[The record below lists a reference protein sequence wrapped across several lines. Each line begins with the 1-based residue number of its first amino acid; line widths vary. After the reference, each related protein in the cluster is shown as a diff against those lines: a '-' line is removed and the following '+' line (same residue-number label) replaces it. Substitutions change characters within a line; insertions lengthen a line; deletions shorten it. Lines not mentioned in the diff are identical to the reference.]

1 MRNITSA
8 FKRALAEGRR
18 DYTIR
23 VVITLADSTI
33 LYGTVTTF
41 NTETG
46 EETVTS
52 VPYLTNE
59 NIWIDGFEIDDAVSA
74 DNVFQIGTAI
84 INQCKVVINNIYD
97 EYSAYDFTGAVVV
110 PYIGMNDLDDGTD
123 DEVKMGT
130 FNVDDASYDAGLIT
144 LTCLDNMV
152 KFDKPYVP
160 YSQSAT
166 SLNVLVNAACT
177 ACGVTAGPSAT
188 DFPNKTHQVKDSV
201 LSEATTYRQVI
212 AWIAQ
217 LAGCNAR
224 CDANGYLTFGF
235 YNFDALEEAQ
245 DNLDG
250 GVFDSSS
257 PYASGDTADG
267 GSFNPWNTGYVYD
280 SGGFVGG
287 YGSGVHHISSDYSAR
302 IMVDDVVITGI
313 RVTEK
318 VLPDFLSSYA
328 NAYSSSS
335 TYSKGAYAYY
345 DNTLYQCVTAIATP
359 EEFNRDHWESVSVMT
374 YTAGT
379 EGYVIGVENNDL
391 IQGGYGQTFA
401 NTLNTA
407 LSGRTFRPGSITHPS
422 DPSIEAGDVALYWDR
437 KQNRYPMIVSSTNFS
452 IDSSQNTTSSA
463 ETPARNSA
471 QRFSEA
477 TVNYVELRKQVD
489 QQKDYLSDRLENAAG
504 LFETFTTNVKT
515 GSGQIYHYHDK
526 KLLSD
531 SNIVMM
537 FSTEGFTLTAD
548 YQTPASQGGPTWY
561 GMTVDGQFIADK
573 LSVHGINADWINTG
587 HLSANYLYGG
597 TVQGSNVVVG
607 GLNNENGLFQVKDT
621 SGTSVVAGDSSG
633 MYAQNGGIIQT
644 VSTYHKT
651 QLTDGLLRFLTSV
664 PVSGKPWLGER
675 VVGEIGFDDSDGL
688 SDPDDFRFYIGQ
700 NGDMVF
706 DANYGTSHAV
716 FNLQVACMEGIQV
729 NNGLFADSV
738 TSTQI
743 KNRCI
748 TDTNYGDILTYC
760 YETTT
765 PMFGDIGFGVIG
777 ADGTCLV
784 SIDDIFDETINTDNE
799 YAVFIQKEGNGDAW
813 VSEKDHTY
821 FVVSGTPNLKFAWEI
836 KVVQRGFETLRLDD
850 VDMLLRTKIE
860 DDGFLE
866 RDFDNELAEYDRET
880 EEMFG

>member
-1 MRNITSA
+1 MRNLTAA
-8 FKRALAEGRR
+8 FRRALGEGRR
-18 DYTIR
+18 DYTVR
-23 VVITLADSTI
+23 VVITLADSTV
-33 LYGTVTTF
+33 LNGTTTTYDEDTGEKIVTT
-41 NTETG
+41 
-46 EETVTS
+46 

-59 NIWIDGFEIDDAVSA
+59 NIWTDGLEIDDATSA

-97 EYSAYDFTGAVVV
+97 TYSTYDFTGAVVV
-110 PYIGMNDLDDGTD
+110 PYVGMKNLDDGTS
-123 DEVKMGT
+123 DEVKLGT
-130 FNVDDASYDAGLIT
+130 FNVDEASYDNGLVT

-152 KFDKPYVP
+152 KFDKAYEP
-160 YSQSAT
+160 YSMTAT

-177 ACGVTAGPSAT
+177 ACGVTAGPSAI
-188 DFPNKTHQVKDSV
+188 DFPNKTHQVRDSV
-201 LSEATTYRQVI
+201 VSDATTYRQVI
-212 AWIAQ
+212 SWIAQ

-235 YNFDALEEAQ
+235 YNFDGLEEAQ

-250 GVFDSSS
+250 GIFDNAS

-267 GSFNPWNTGYVYD
+267 GIFNPWNTGYVYD
-280 SGGFVGG
+280 AGGFVGG
-287 YGSGVHHISSDYSAR
+287 YGSGVHLIASDYSSR
-302 IMVDDVVITGI
+302 VMVDDVVITGI
-313 RVTEK
+313 RVAEK

-335 TYSKGAYAYY
+335 TYLKGAYAYY
-345 DNTLYQCVTAIATP
+345 DNTLYQCVSAIASP
-359 EEFNRDHWESVSVMT
+359 EEFNRDHWTSVSVMT
-374 YTAGT
+374 YTAGVT
-379 EGYVIGVENNDL
+379 GYVIGIENNDL
-391 IQGGYGQTFA
+391 IQAGYGQTFA
-401 NTLNTA
+401 NTLNSA
-407 LSGRTFRPGSITHPS
+407 LSGRIFRPCNITHPS
-422 DPSIEAGDVALYWDR
+422 NPAIEAGDVALYWDH
-437 KQNRYPMIVSSTNFS
+437 KQNRHPIIISSTKFS
-452 IDSSQNTTSSA
+452 IGASQNTVSSA

-477 TVNYVELRKQVD
+477 TANYVELRKQMER
-489 QQKDYLSDRLENAAG
+489 QKDYLAERLANASG
-504 LFETFTTNVKT
+504 LYETYTTDAQT

-526 KLLSD
+526 PLLSD
-531 SNIVMM
+531 SNIVMK
-537 FSTEGFTLTAD
+537 FTTAGFTLTAD

-561 GMTVDGQFIADK
+561 GMTVDGQLIAEI
-573 LSVHGINADWINTG
+573 LSVSGINADWINTG

-651 QLTDGLLRFLTSV
+651 QLTDGLLRFLTSS
-664 PVSGKPWLGER
+664 PVTGKPWLGER
-675 VVGEIGFDDSDGL
+675 LVGEIGFDDVDGL
-688 SDPDDFRFYIGQ
+688 SDPNDFRFYIEQ
-700 NGDMVF
+700 AGDMVF
-706 DANYGTSHAV
+706 DANYGTSHTV
-716 FNLQVACMEGIQV
+716 FNLQVECMEGIQV
-729 NNGLFADSV
+729 NNGLFADNV
-738 TSTQI
+738 TSAQI
-743 KNRCI
+743 KARCI
-748 TDTNYGDILTYC
+748 KDTNYGDILTYC
-760 YETTT
+760 YETPT

-777 ADGTCLV
+777 PDGTCLI

-799 YAVFIQKEGNGDAW
+799 YAVFIQKEGSGDAW

-836 KVVQRGFETLRLDD
+836 KVVQRGYETLRLDD
-850 VDMLLRTKIE
+850 VDMLLKTKID

-880 EEMFG
+880 EEIFG